1 MNLRLVEVY
10 LPEEKGDKFEKLVA
24 EYSYAGIWQK
34 KLENNQLE
42 FKILLSSGEVEP
54 LVDCLVNEF
63 TKVEDFRLL
72 LLPVEAS
79 LPRLESS
86 DNSVGLPE
94 APSRINREEIYTN
107 VASSV
112 HFSWTQ
118 ISLLLL
124 SSSIAGVGLVR
135 GSEVVI
141 IGAMVIA
148 PLLKPNMALAVA
160 ITLGDSSLALKTIR
174 VGIIGIL
181 VPIAFSILI
190 GLVFPVSPDLP
201 EIAIRTKLTLPDIVV
216 ALASGAA
223 AAISLTAGEISS
235 IVGVMVSVA
244 LLPPLVTW
252 GMLMG
257 SGEWE
262 PALGAM
268 LLLVANIAS
277 LNLAAIATLIL
288 QDVRPTGWLK
298 SIQAKKLTQIASGTW
313 ILLLAGLIGVIFVL
327 KYKGG

>member
-10 LPEEKGDKFEKLVA
+10 LPEENGKRFEELVA
-24 EYSYAGIWQK
+24 ECSSLGVWQK
-34 KLENNQLE
+34 KLEQNQLL

-54 LVDCLVNEF
+54 LVDCLAGNFKDV
-63 TKVEDFRLL
+63 KDFRLL

-79 LPRLESS
+79 LPRPESTE
-86 DNSVGLPE
+86 NSFGLTT
-94 APSRINREEIYTN
+94 APNRINREEIYTN
-107 VASSV
+107 VAGSV

-118 ISLLLL
+118 ISLLFL
-124 SSSIAGVGLVR
+124 SSTIAAVGLIR
-135 GSEVVI
+135 NSEVLI

-160 ITLGDSSLALKTIR
+160 TILGDLTLVVRTIR
-174 VGIIGIL
+174 IGLIGIL
-181 VPIAFSILI
+181 LPIGFSIVI
-190 GLVFPVSPDLP
+190 GLLYPISPDIP
-201 EIAIRTKLTLPDIVV
+201 EIAIRTKLTLADIVV

-223 AAISLTAGEISS
+223 AAISLTAGQISS

-262 PALGAM
+262 PAFGAM
-268 LLLVANIAS
+268 LLVTANIAS
-277 LNLAAIATLIL
+277 LNLAAIATLLL
-288 QDVRPTGWLK
+288 QDVRPTSWWENLK
-298 SIQAKKLTQIASGTW
+298 AKKLTKIATGAW
-313 ILLLAGLIGVIFVL
+313 VLLLAGLISVIFI
-327 KYKGG
+327 KFRGA

>member
-10 LPEEKGDKFEKLVA
+10 LPQEKGELFEEIIA
-24 EYSYAGIWQK
+24 EYSYAGIWSK

-42 FKILLSSGEVEP
+42 FKILLSSGQVEL
-54 LVDCLVNEF
+54 LVDCVVGQFKNI
-63 TKVEDFRLL
+63 EDFRLL

-86 DNSVGLPE
+86 EKNGLPE
-94 APSRINREEIYTN
+94 APTRINREEIYTN
-107 VASSV
+107 VATSV

-124 SSSIAGVGLVR
+124 SSSIAAVGLVR

-160 ITLGDSSLALKTIR
+160 IILGDLSLALKTIR
-174 VGIIGIL
+174 VGIVGIL
-181 VPIAFSILI
+181 VPIVFSILI
-190 GLVFPVSPDLP
+190 GLLIPVSPDLP

-268 LLLVANIAS
+268 LLVTANIAS

-288 QDVRPTGWLK
+288 QDVRPTGWLQ
-298 SIQAKKLTQIASGTW
+298 SIQAKKLTKIATGSW

-327 KYKGG
+327 KYKGA

>member
-10 LPEEKGDKFEKLVA
+10 LPKEQGKKFEEVI
-24 EYSYAGIWQK
+24 EGYSFLEVWQK
-34 KLENNQLE
+34 KLEDNRLL
-42 FKILLSSGEVEP
+42 FKVLLSSGDVEP
-54 LVDCLVNEF
+54 LVDGLVSKF
-63 TKVEDFRLL
+63 TDVNGFRLL

-86 DNSVGLPE
+86 ENSIGLPE

-107 VASSV
+107 VATSV

-124 SSSIAGVGLVR
+124 SSTIAAVGLVR

-160 ITLGDSSLALKTIR
+160 TTLGDLSLAVKTVR
-174 VGIIGIL
+174 VGFIGVS
-181 VPIAFSILI
+181 VPIIFSVLI
-190 GLVFPVSPDLP
+190 GLLYPISPDLP
-201 EIAIRTKLTLPDIVV
+201 EIAIRTTLTLPDIVV

-262 PALGAM
+262 PAFGAM
-268 LLLVANIAS
+268 LLVTANVAS
-277 LNLAAIATLIL
+277 LNLAAIITLLL
-288 QDVRPTGWLK
+288 QDVRPTGWLESVK
-298 SIQAKKLTQIASGTW
+298 AKKLTKIATGAW
-313 ILLLAGLIGVIFVL
+313 ILLLAGLIGVIFL
-327 KYKGG
+327 KFGAA

>member
-24 EYSYAGIWQK
+24 EYSYEEVWQK
-34 KLENNQLE
+34 KLENNQLL

-54 LVDCLVNEF
+54 LVDSLVNSF
-63 TKVEDFRLL
+63 TNVEGFRLL

-86 DNSVGLPE
+86 EENGLPK
-94 APSRINREEIYTN
+94 APTRINREEIYTN
-107 VASSV
+107 VATSV

-124 SSSIAGVGLVR
+124 SSSIAAVGLVR

-160 ITLGDSSLALKTIR
+160 TILGDLSLALKTIR
-174 VGIIGIL
+174 VGIVGIL
-181 VPIAFSILI
+181 VPIVFSILI
-190 GLVFPVSPDLP
+190 GLLIPISPDLP

-268 LLLVANIAS
+268 LLVTANIAS
-277 LNLAAIATLIL
+277 LNLAAIATLVL
-288 QDVRPTGWLK
+288 QDVRPTGWLE
-298 SIQAKKLTQIASGTW
+298 SIQAKKLTKIVTGSW
-313 ILLLAGLIGVIFVL
+313 ILLLAGLIGVIFF
-327 KYKGG
+327 KFRGA

>member
-10 LPEEKGDKFEKLVA
+10 LPQEQCQKFEELING
-24 EYSYAGIWQK
+24 YSFLEVWQK
-34 KLENNQLE
+34 RLEDNRIL
-42 FKILLSSGEVEP
+42 FKVLLSSGDAEP
-54 LVDCLVNEF
+54 LVDGLVNKF
-63 TKVEDFRLL
+63 TDVEGFRLL

-86 DNSVGLPE
+86 ENSIGLPE

-112 HFSWTQ
+112 NFSWTQ

-124 SSSIAGVGLVR
+124 SSSIAAVGLIR
-135 GSEVVI
+135 SSEVVI

-160 ITLGDSSLALKTIR
+160 TTLGDFSLAVKTVR
-174 VGIIGIL
+174 VGFIGVLI
-181 VPIAFSILI
+181 PIVFSVLI
-190 GLVFPVSPDLP
+190 GLLYPVSPDLP
-201 EIAIRTKLTLPDIVV
+201 EIAVRTRLTLSDIVV

-262 PALGAM
+262 PAFGAM
-268 LLLVANIAS
+268 LLVTANVAS
-277 LNLAAIATLIL
+277 LNLAAIITLLL
-288 QDVRPTGWLK
+288 QDVRPTGWLESVK
-298 SIQAKKLTQIASGTW
+298 ANKLTKIATGAW
-313 ILLLAGLIGVIFVL
+313 ILLLAGLIGVIFL
-327 KYKGG
+327 KFRAA

>member
-1 MNLRLVEVY
+1 MNLRIVEVY
-10 LPEEKGDKFEKLVA
+10 LPQEKGERFEELIA
-24 EYSYAGIWQK
+24 EYSYDEVWQK
-34 KLENNQLE
+34 KLENHQLL

-54 LVDCLVNEF
+54 LVDCLVKQF
-63 TKVEDFRLL
+63 THVESFRLL
-72 LLPVEAS
+72 ILPVEAS
-79 LPRLESS
+79 LPRLESPE
-86 DNSVGLPE
+86 NSVGLPE
-94 APSRINREEIYTN
+94 APTRINREEIYTN
-107 VASSV
+107 VAASIY
-112 HFSWTQ
+112 FSWTQ
-118 ISLLLL
+118 ISLLLI
-124 SSSIAGVGLVR
+124 SSSIAAVGLVR

-160 ITLGDSSLALKTIR
+160 TILGDLSLALKTIR
-174 VGIIGIL
+174 VGIVGIL
-181 VPIAFSILI
+181 VPIVFSILI
-190 GLVFPVSPDLP
+190 GLLIPVSPDLP
-201 EIAIRTKLTLPDIVV
+201 EIAIRTKLTLPDIIV

-268 LLLVANIAS
+268 LLVTANIAS
-277 LNLAAIATLIL
+277 LNLAAIATLVL
-288 QDVRPTGWLK
+288 QDVRPTGWLQ
-298 SIQAKKLTQIASGTW
+298 SIQAKKLTQIASSGW
-313 ILLLAGLIGVIFVL
+313 ILLLAGLIGVIFIL
-327 KYKGG
+327 KYKGA

>member
-10 LPEEKGDKFEKLVA
+10 LPQEKSQRLEELIA
-24 EYSYAGIWQK
+24 EYSSLGVWQK

-54 LVDCLVNEF
+54 LIDCLLGQF
-63 TKVEDFRLL
+63 KDIKDFRLL

-79 LPRLESS
+79 LPRIESS
-86 DNSVGLPE
+86 ENSVGLPD
-94 APSRINREEIYTN
+94 APTRINREEIYTN
-107 VASSV
+107 VASSI

-124 SSSIAGVGLVR
+124 SSSIAAVGLVR
-135 GSEVVI
+135 GSEAVI
-141 IGAMVIA
+141 IGAMVLA

-160 ITLGDSSLALKTIR
+160 TILGDFTLALRTIR
-174 VGIIGIL
+174 VGVIGI
-181 VPIAFSILI
+181 VIPIVFSILI
-190 GLVFPVSPDLP
+190 GLLSPISPDLP
-201 EIAIRTKLTLPDIVV
+201 EIAIRTKLTLADIVV

-257 SGEWE
+257 SGEWQ
-262 PALGAM
+262 PAIGAM
-268 LLLVANIAS
+268 LLLIANIAS
-277 LNLAAIATLIL
+277 LNLAAIATLLL
-288 QDVRPTGWLK
+288 QDLRPTGWWQNIK
-298 SIQAKKLTQIASGTW
+298 AKKLTKIATGAW
-313 ILLLAGLIGVIFVL
+313 IVLLAGLIGVIFVL
-327 KYKGG
+327 KYKGA

>member
-10 LPEEKGDKFEKLVA
+10 LPQENRERFEELIT
-24 EYSYAGIWQK
+24 EYSYQEVWQK
-34 KLENNQLE
+34 KLENNRLL
-42 FKILLSSGEVEP
+42 FKILVSSGEVEP
-54 LVDCLVNEF
+54 LVDCLVSQF
-63 TKVEDFRLL
+63 RDVEGFRLL

-79 LPRLESS
+79 LPRLESPQDS
-86 DNSVGLPE
+86 IDLLTSPN
-94 APSRINREEIYTN
+94 RINREEIYTN
-107 VASSV
+107 VATSV
-112 HFSWTQ
+112 NFSWTQ
-118 ISLLLL
+118 VFLLLL
-124 SSSIAGVGLVR
+124 SSSIAAVGLIR
-135 GSEVVI
+135 NSEVVI

-160 ITLGDSSLALKTIR
+160 TTLGDLSLGIKTIR
-174 VGIIGIL
+174 VGFTGIFIPII
-181 VPIAFSILI
+181 FSVLI
-190 GLVFPVSPDLP
+190 GLLFPISPDLP

-262 PALGAM
+262 PAIGAM
-268 LLLVANIAS
+268 LLFTANIAS
-277 LNLAAIATLIL
+277 LNLAAIATLLL
-288 QDVRPTGWLK
+288 QDLRPTGWWEN
-298 SIQAKKLTQIASGTW
+298 IQAKKFTKIASGTW
-313 ILLLAGLIGVIFVL
+313 IILLAGLIGVIFI
-327 KYKGG
+327 KFRGA

>member
-10 LPEEKGDKFEKLVA
+10 LPEEQGKKFEELI
-24 EYSYAGIWQK
+24 EGYSSLEVWQK
-34 KLENNQLE
+34 KLEDNRLL
-42 FKILLSSGEVEP
+42 FKVLLSSGEVEP
-54 LVDCLVNEF
+54 LVDGLVDKF
-63 TKVEDFRLL
+63 TDVSGFRLL

-86 DNSVGLPE
+86 ENSIGLPE

-107 VASSV
+107 VATSV
-112 HFSWTQ
+112 NFSWTQ

-124 SSSIAGVGLVR
+124 SSSIAAVGLVR
-135 GSEVVI
+135 DSEVVI

-160 ITLGDSSLALKTIR
+160 TTLGDLSLALKTVR
-174 VGIIGIL
+174 VGFIGVL
-181 VPIAFSILI
+181 VPIVFSVLI
-190 GLVFPVSPDLP
+190 GLLYPVSPDLP
-201 EIAIRTKLTLPDIVV
+201 EIAIRTTLTLPDIVV

-262 PALGAM
+262 PAFGAM
-268 LLLVANIAS
+268 LLVTANVAS
-277 LNLAAIATLIL
+277 LNLAAIITLLL
-288 QDVRPTGWLK
+288 QDVRPTGWLE
-298 SIQAKKLTQIASGTW
+298 SIKAKKLTQIASGGW
-313 ILLLAGLIGVIFVL
+313 ILLLAGLIAVIFI
-327 KYKGG
+327 KFRGA

>member
-10 LPEEKGDKFEKLVA
+10 LPQEKGKLFEELMA
-24 EYSYAGIWQK
+24 EYSHKGIWQK

-42 FKILLSSGEVEP
+42 FKIVLSSGEVEP
-54 LVDCLVNEF
+54 LIDCLVDQF
-63 TKVEDFRLL
+63 KDVEDFRLL

-86 DNSVGLPE
+86 ENSVGLPDS
-94 APSRINREEIYTN
+94 PNRINREEIYTN
-107 VASSV
+107 VASSI

-124 SSSIAGVGLVR
+124 SSSIAAIGLVR
-135 GSEVVI
+135 GSEAVI

-160 ITLGDSSLALKTIR
+160 TILGDFTLAVRTMR
-174 VGIIGIL
+174 VGAIGVLI
-181 VPIAFSILI
+181 PITFSILI
-190 GLVFPVSPDLP
+190 GLLYPISPELP
-201 EIAIRTKLTLPDIVV
+201 EIAVRTKLTLADIVV

-235 IVGVMVSVA
+235 VVGVMVSVA

-257 SGEWE
+257 SGEWQ

-268 LLLVANIAS
+268 LLLIANIAS
-277 LNLAAIATLIL
+277 LNLAAIATLLL
-288 QDVRPTGWLK
+288 QDLRPAGWWQNIK
-298 SIQAKKLTQIASGTW
+298 ARKLTKIASGAW
-313 ILLLAGLIGVIFVL
+313 IVLLVGLIGVIFVL
-327 KYKGG
+327 KYKGV

>member
-10 LPEEKGDKFEKLVA
+10 LPQEKGERFEELIV
-24 EYSYAGIWQK
+24 EYSSLEVWQK
-34 KLENNQLE
+34 RLENNQLL

-54 LVDCLVNEF
+54 LVDCLVSQF
-63 TKVEDFRLL
+63 TEVEGFRLL

-79 LPRLESS
+79 LPRVESS
-86 DNSVGLPE
+86 DNSINLRD
-94 APSRINREEIYTN
+94 APNRINREEIYNN
-107 VASSV
+107 VAASV

-118 ISLLLL
+118 IALLLL
-124 SSSIAGVGLVR
+124 SSSIAAIGLVR

-160 ITLGDSSLALKTIR
+160 TTLGDLSLAIKTIKVGF
-174 VGIIGIL
+174 VGITI
-181 VPIAFSILI
+181 PIIFSFLI
-190 GLVFPVSPDLP
+190 GLLIHIRPDLP

-257 SGEWE
+257 SGEWQ
-262 PALGAM
+262 PAFGAM
-268 LLLVANIAS
+268 VLVIANIAS
-277 LNLAAIATLIL
+277 LNLAAIATLLL
-288 QDVRPTGWLK
+288 QDVRPSGWLENV
-298 SIQAKKLTQIASGTW
+298 QAKKLTQIATGAW
-313 ILLLAGLIGVIFVL
+313 VLLLTGLIGVIFL
-327 KYKGG
+327 KFRGA

>member
-10 LPEEKGDKFEKLVA
+10 LPRHESNGFEELIA
-24 EYSYAGIWQK
+24 EYSSLGVWQK
-34 KLENNQLE
+34 KLENNQLL

-54 LVDCLVNEF
+54 LVDCLVE
-63 TKVEDFRLL
+63 KYKDVKEFRLL

-79 LPRLESS
+79 LPRLESPQKLL
-86 DNSVGLPE
+86 GLPA
-94 APSRINREEIYTN
+94 APNRINREEIYTN
-107 VASSV
+107 VATSV

-124 SSSIAGVGLVR
+124 SSCIAAIGLVR
-135 GSEVVI
+135 NSEVVI

-148 PLLKPNMALAVA
+148 PLLQPNMALAVA
-160 ITLGDSSLALKTIR
+160 TILGDLTLAIRTIR
-174 VGIIGIL
+174 IGFIGIFL
-181 VPIAFSILI
+181 PIAFSILV
-190 GLVFPVSPDLP
+190 GLLYHINPEVP
-201 EIAIRTKLTLPDIVV
+201 EIALRTKLTLADIVV

-262 PALGAM
+262 PAIGAM
-268 LLLVANIAS
+268 LLVIANIAS

-288 QDVRPTGWLK
+288 QDVRPTSWWENIK
-298 SIQAKKLTQIASGTW
+298 AKQLTKIATGAW
-313 ILLLAGLIGVIFVL
+313 ILLLAVLIGVILIKFRSV
-327 KYKGG
+327 

>member
-54 LVDCLVNEF
+54 LVDCLVNQF
-63 TKVEDFRLL
+63 TEVEDFRLL

-86 DNSVGLPE
+86 ENSTGLPE

-160 ITLGDSSLALKTIR
+160 ITLGDSSLALKTVK

-190 GLVFPVSPDLP
+190 GLLIPISPDLP

-268 LLLVANIAS
+268 LLVTANIAS
-277 LNLAAIATLIL
+277 LNLAAIATLLL
-288 QDVRPTGWLK
+288 QDVRPTGWWDNIK
-298 SIQAKKLTQIASGTW
+298 AKKLTRIASGTW
-313 ILLLAGLIGVIFVL
+313 IVLLAGLIGAIFVI
-327 KYKGG
+327 KYRGA

>member
-10 LPEEKGDKFEKLVA
+10 LPQEQAQKFEELID
-24 EYSYAGIWQK
+24 EYSSLEVWQK
-34 KLENNQLE
+34 RLEDNLIL
-42 FKILLSSGEVEP
+42 FKVLLSSGDVEP
-54 LVDCLVNEF
+54 LVDCLVGKF
-63 TKVEDFRLL
+63 TDVENFRLL

-86 DNSVGLPE
+86 ENSIGLPE

-124 SSSIAGVGLVR
+124 SSSIAAVGLVR

-160 ITLGDSSLALKTIR
+160 TTLGDLSLALRTVR
-174 VGIIGIL
+174 VGFIGVL
-181 VPIAFSILI
+181 VPIVFSVLI
-190 GLVFPVSPDLP
+190 GLLYPVSPDLP
-201 EIAIRTKLTLPDIVV
+201 EIAIRTTLTLPDIVV

-262 PALGAM
+262 PAFGAM
-268 LLLVANIAS
+268 LLVTANIAS
-277 LNLAAIATLIL
+277 LNLAAIVTLLL
-288 QDVRPTGWLK
+288 QDVRPTGWLE
-298 SIQAKKLTQIASGTW
+298 SIQAKKLTQIASGAW
-313 ILLLAGLIGVIFVL
+313 ILLLAGLIAVVFL
-327 KYKGG
+327 KFRGA

>member
-10 LPEEKGDKFEKLVA
+10 LPQEKSQLFEELIA
-24 EYSYAGIWQK
+24 EYSSLGVWQK

-54 LVDCLVNEF
+54 LIDCLVGKF
-63 TKVEDFRLL
+63 KDIKDFRLL

-86 DNSVGLPE
+86 ENSVGLPD
-94 APSRINREEIYTN
+94 APTRINREEIYTN

-124 SSSIAGVGLVR
+124 SSSIAAVGLVR
-135 GSEVVI
+135 GSEAVI
-141 IGAMVIA
+141 IGAMVLA

-160 ITLGDSSLALKTIR
+160 TILGDFTLALRTIR
-174 VGIIGIL
+174 VGVIGIII
-181 VPIAFSILI
+181 PIVFSILI
-190 GLVFPVSPDLP
+190 GLLSPISPDLP
-201 EIAIRTKLTLPDIVV
+201 EIAIRTKLTLADIVV

-257 SGEWE
+257 SGEWQ
-262 PALGAM
+262 PAIGAM
-268 LLLVANIAS
+268 LLLIANIAS
-277 LNLAAIATLIL
+277 LNLAAIATLLL
-288 QDVRPTGWLK
+288 QDLRPTGWWQNIK
-298 SIQAKKLTQIASGTW
+298 AKKLIKIATGAW
-313 ILLLAGLIGVIFVL
+313 IMLLAVLIGVIFVL

>member
-10 LPEEKGDKFEKLVA
+10 LPQEKGELFEEIIA
-24 EYSYAGIWQK
+24 EYTYAGIWSK

-42 FKILLSSGEVEP
+42 FKILLSSGQVEL
-54 LVDCLVNEF
+54 LVDCVVGQFKN
-63 TKVEDFRLL
+63 VEDFRLL

-86 DNSVGLPE
+86 EKNGLPE
-94 APSRINREEIYTN
+94 APTRINREEIYTN
-107 VASSV
+107 VATSV

-124 SSSIAGVGLVR
+124 SSSIAAVGLVR

-160 ITLGDSSLALKTIR
+160 TILGDLSLALKTIR

-190 GLVFPVSPDLP
+190 GLLIPVSPDLP

-268 LLLVANIAS
+268 LLVTANIAS

-288 QDVRPTGWLK
+288 QDVRPTGWLQ
-298 SIQAKKLTQIASGTW
+298 SIQAKKLTKIATGSW

-327 KYKGG
+327 KYKGA

>member
-10 LPEEKGDKFEKLVA
+10 LPQEHGKQFEELIVG
-24 EYSYAGIWQK
+24 YSSIEVWQK
-34 KLENNQLE
+34 KLEDNRLL
-42 FKILLSSGEVEP
+42 FKVLLSSGEAEP
-54 LVDCLVNEF
+54 LVDCLVEKF
-63 TKVEDFRLL
+63 TDVEDFRLL

-86 DNSVGLPE
+86 ENSIGLPE

-124 SSSIAGVGLVR
+124 SSSIAAVGLVR

-160 ITLGDSSLALKTIR
+160 TTLGDLSLALRTVR
-174 VGIIGIL
+174 VGFIGVL
-181 VPIAFSILI
+181 VPIVFSVLI
-190 GLVFPVSPDLP
+190 GLLYPVSPYLP
-201 EIAIRTKLTLPDIVV
+201 EIAIRTKLTLPDIIV

-262 PALGAM
+262 PAFGAM
-268 LLLVANIAS
+268 LLVTANVAS
-277 LNLAAIATLIL
+277 LNLAAIATLLL
-288 QDVRPTGWLK
+288 QDVRPTGWLEN
-298 SIQAKKLTQIASGTW
+298 IQAKKLTQIASGAW
-313 ILLLAGLIGVIFVL
+313 ILLLAGLIGVIFL
-327 KYKGG
+327 KFRGA

>member
-10 LPEEKGDKFEKLVA
+10 LPKEQGKKFEEVI
-24 EYSYAGIWQK
+24 EGYSFLEVWQK
-34 KLENNQLE
+34 KLEDNRLL
-42 FKILLSSGEVEP
+42 FKVLLSSGDVEP
-54 LVDCLVNEF
+54 LVDGLVSKF
-63 TKVEDFRLL
+63 TDVNGFRLL

-86 DNSVGLPE
+86 ENSIGLPE

-107 VASSV
+107 VATSV

-124 SSSIAGVGLVR
+124 SSTIAAVGLVR

-160 ITLGDSSLALKTIR
+160 TTLGDLSLAVKTVR
-174 VGIIGIL
+174 VGFIGVS
-181 VPIAFSILI
+181 VPIIFSVLI
-190 GLVFPVSPDLP
+190 GLLYPVSPDLP
-201 EIAIRTKLTLPDIVV
+201 EIAIRTTLTLPDIVV

-262 PALGAM
+262 PAFGAM
-268 LLLVANIAS
+268 LLVTANVAS
-277 LNLAAIATLIL
+277 LNLAAIITLLL
-288 QDVRPTGWLK
+288 QDVRPTGWLESVK
-298 SIQAKKLTQIASGTW
+298 AKKLTKIASGAW
-313 ILLLAGLIGVIFVL
+313 ILLLAGLIAVIFL
-327 KYKGG
+327 KFRAA

>member
-10 LPEEKGDKFEKLVA
+10 LPKEQGKKFEEVI
-24 EYSYAGIWQK
+24 EGYSFLEVWQK
-34 KLENNQLE
+34 KLEDNRLL
-42 FKILLSSGEVEP
+42 FKVLLSSGDVEP
-54 LVDCLVNEF
+54 LVDGLVSKF
-63 TKVEDFRLL
+63 TDVNGFRLL

-86 DNSVGLPE
+86 ENSIGLPE

-107 VASSV
+107 VATSV

-124 SSSIAGVGLVR
+124 SSTIAAVGLVR

-160 ITLGDSSLALKTIR
+160 TTLGDLSLAVKTVR
-174 VGIIGIL
+174 VGFIGVS
-181 VPIAFSILI
+181 VPIIFSVLI
-190 GLVFPVSPDLP
+190 GLLYPVSPDLP
-201 EIAIRTKLTLPDIVV
+201 EIAIRTTLTLPDIVV

-262 PALGAM
+262 PAFGAM
-268 LLLVANIAS
+268 LLVTANVAS
-277 LNLAAIATLIL
+277 LNLAAIITLLL
-288 QDVRPTGWLK
+288 QDVRPTGWLESVK
-298 SIQAKKLTQIASGTW
+298 AKKLTKIATGAW
-313 ILLLAGLIGVIFVL
+313 ILLLAGLIGVIFL
-327 KYKGG
+327 KFGAA

>member
-10 LPEEKGDKFEKLVA
+10 LPQEKGERFEELIA
-24 EYSYAGIWQK
+24 EYSSLEVWQK
-34 KLENNQLE
+34 KLENNQLL
-42 FKILLSSGEVEP
+42 FKILLSSGQVEP
-54 LVDCLVNEF
+54 LVDCLVSQF
-63 TKVEDFRLL
+63 TEVEGFRLL

-86 DNSVGLPE
+86 ENSFNLQD
-94 APSRINREEIYTN
+94 APNRINREEIYTN
-107 VASSV
+107 VATSV

-124 SSSIAGVGLVR
+124 SSSIAAVGLVR

-160 ITLGDSSLALKTIR
+160 TILGDLSLALKTIKVGF
-174 VGIIGIL
+174 VGITIPIL
-181 VPIAFSILI
+181 FSILI
-190 GLVFPVSPDLP
+190 GLLIPISPDLP
-201 EIAIRTKLTLPDIVV
+201 EIALRTKLTLPDIVV

-262 PALGAM
+262 PAFGAM
-268 LLLVANIAS
+268 VLVFANIAS
-277 LNLAAIATLIL
+277 LNLAAIATLLL
-288 QDVRPTGWLK
+288 QDVRPSGWLEN
-298 SIQAKKLTQIASGTW
+298 IQAKKLTKFASGAW
-313 ILLLAGLIGVIFVL
+313 IILLLGLIGVIFI
-327 KYKGG
+327 KFRGA

>member
-10 LPEEKGDKFEKLVA
+10 LPQEQGKKFEELIDG
-24 EYSYAGIWQK
+24 YSSIEVWQK
-34 KLENNQLE
+34 KLEDNRFL

-54 LVDCLVNEF
+54 LVDCLVNKF
-63 TKVEDFRLL
+63 TDVEGFRLL

-86 DNSVGLPE
+86 ENSIGLPE

-124 SSSIAGVGLVR
+124 SSSIAAVGLIR

-160 ITLGDSSLALKTIR
+160 TTLGDLSLAVKTVR
-174 VGIIGIL
+174 VGFIGIL
-181 VPIAFSILI
+181 VPIVFSVLI
-190 GLVFPVSPDLP
+190 GLLYPISPDLP

-262 PALGAM
+262 PAFDAM
-268 LLLVANIAS
+268 LLVTANIAS
-277 LNLAAIATLIL
+277 LNLAAIATLLI
-288 QDVRPTGWLK
+288 QDVRPSGWLE
-298 SIQAKKLTQIASGTW
+298 SIQAKKLTQIASGAW
-313 ILLLAGLIGVIFVL
+313 ILLLAGLIGVIFL
-327 KYKGG
+327 KFRGA

>member
-24 EYSYAGIWQK
+24 QYSYAGIWQK
-34 KLENNQLE
+34 KLESDQLE

-54 LVDCLVNEF
+54 LVDCLVKQF
-63 TKVEDFRLL
+63 TEVEDFRLL

-86 DNSVGLPE
+86 ENSTGLSE

-160 ITLGDSSLALKTIR
+160 ITLGDSSLALKTVK

-181 VPIAFSILI
+181 VPIAFSVLI
-190 GLVFPVSPDLP
+190 GLLIPISPDLP
-201 EIAIRTKLTLPDIVV
+201 EIAIRTKLTLPDIIV

-268 LLLVANIAS
+268 LLVTANIAS
-277 LNLAAIATLIL
+277 LNLAAIATLVL
-288 QDVRPTGWLK
+288 QDVRPNGWLK
-298 SIQAKKLTQIASGTW
+298 NIQAKKLTQIASGAW
-313 ILLLAGLIGVIFVL
+313 IVLLAGLIGVIFF
-327 KYKGG
+327 KFRGA

>member
-1 MNLRLVEVY
+1 MKELCYSRVTIANNLTSFIFAKLGCSPKFTHVE
-10 LPEEKGDKFEKLVA
+10 G
-24 EYSYAGIWQK
+24 
-34 KLENNQLE
+34 
-42 FKILLSSGEVEP
+42 
-54 LVDCLVNEF
+54 
-63 TKVEDFRLL
+63 FRLL

-79 LPRLESS
+79 LPRLESPQ
-86 DNSVGLPE
+86 DTIDLLT
-94 APSRINREEIYTN
+94 APNRINREEIYTN
-107 VASSV
+107 VAASI

-118 ISLLLL
+118 IALLLL
-124 SSSIAGVGLVR
+124 SSSIAAVGLVR

-160 ITLGDSSLALKTIR
+160 TTLGDLSLALKTLR
-174 VGIIGIL
+174 VGFVGVFTPII
-181 VPIAFSILI
+181 FSVLI
-190 GLVFPVSPDLP
+190 GLLYPISPDLP

-262 PALGAM
+262 PAFGAM
-268 LLLVANIAS
+268 LLVTANVAS
-277 LNLAAIATLIL
+277 LNLAAIATLLL
-288 QDVRPTGWLK
+288 QDVRPTGWLE
-298 SIQAKKLTQIASGTW
+298 SIQAKKLTKFATICW
-313 ILLLAGLIGVIFVL
+313 ILLLTGLIGVILIKFR
-327 KYKGG
+327 GA

>member
-10 LPEEKGDKFEKLVA
+10 LPQEKGKRFEETIA
-24 EYSYAGIWQK
+24 EYSYEEVWQK
-34 KLENNQLE
+34 KLENNQLL

-54 LVDCLVNEF
+54 LVDSLVNNF
-63 TKVEDFRLL
+63 TNVEGFRLL

-86 DNSVGLPE
+86 QENGLPK
-94 APSRINREEIYTN
+94 APTRINREEIYTN
-107 VASSV
+107 VATSV

-124 SSSIAGVGLVR
+124 SSSIAAVGLVR

-160 ITLGDSSLALKTIR
+160 TILGDLSLALKTIR
-174 VGIIGIL
+174 VGIVGIL
-181 VPIAFSILI
+181 VPIVFSILI
-190 GLVFPVSPDLP
+190 GLLIPVSPDLP

-257 SGEWE
+257 FG
-262 PALGAM
+262 
-268 LLLVANIAS
+268 
-277 LNLAAIATLIL
+277 
-288 QDVRPTGWLK
+288 
-298 SIQAKKLTQIASGTW
+298 
-313 ILLLAGLIGVIFVL
+313 
-327 KYKGG
+327 

>member
-10 LPEEKGDKFEKLVA
+10 LPQEKGKRFEELIA
-24 EYSYAGIWQK
+24 QYSYAGIWQK

-42 FKILLSSGEVEP
+42 FKILLSSGEVE
-54 LVDCLVNEF
+54 LVVDCVVEQFKDL
-63 TKVEDFRLL
+63 EDFRLL

-86 DNSVGLPE
+86 ENSVGLPD
-94 APSRINREEIYTN
+94 APTRINREEIYTN
-107 VASSV
+107 VATSV
-112 HFSWTQ
+112 HFSWRQ

-160 ITLGDSSLALKTIR
+160 TTLGDFTLALKTVK

-190 GLVFPVSPDLP
+190 GLLFPISPELP

-268 LLLVANIAS
+268 LLVTANIAS
-277 LNLAAIATLIL
+277 LNLAAIATLLL
-288 QDVRPTGWLK
+288 QDLRPTSWWDNIK
-298 SIQAKKLTQIASGTW
+298 AKKLTRIASGTW
-313 ILLLAGLIGVIFVL
+313 IVLLAGLIGVIFVL
-327 KYKGG
+327 KYKGA

>member
-10 LPEEKGDKFEKLVA
+10 LPEEKGELFEEIIA
-24 EYSYAGIWQK
+24 EYSYAGIWSK

-42 FKILLSSGEVEP
+42 FKILLSSGQVEL
-54 LVDCLVNEF
+54 LVDCVVGQFNNI
-63 TKVEDFRLL
+63 EDFRLL

-86 DNSVGLPE
+86 EKNGLPE
-94 APSRINREEIYTN
+94 APTRINREEIYTN
-107 VASSV
+107 VATSV

-124 SSSIAGVGLVR
+124 SSSIAAVGLVR

-160 ITLGDSSLALKTIR
+160 IILGDLSLALKTIR
-174 VGIIGIL
+174 VGIVGIL
-181 VPIAFSILI
+181 VPIVFSILI
-190 GLVFPVSPDLP
+190 GLLIPVSPDLP

-268 LLLVANIAS
+268 LLVTANIAS

-288 QDVRPTGWLK
+288 QDVRPTGWLQ
-298 SIQAKKLTQIASGTW
+298 SIQAKKLTKIATGSW

-327 KYKGG
+327 KYKGA

>member
-10 LPEEKGDKFEKLVA
+10 LPQEQAQKFEELID
-24 EYSYAGIWQK
+24 EYSSLEVWQK
-34 KLENNQLE
+34 RLEDNLIL
-42 FKILLSSGEVEP
+42 FKVLLSSGDVEP
-54 LVDCLVNEF
+54 LVDCLVGKF
-63 TKVEDFRLL
+63 TDVENFRLL

-86 DNSVGLPE
+86 ENSIGLPE

-124 SSSIAGVGLVR
+124 SSSIAAVGLVR

-160 ITLGDSSLALKTIR
+160 TTLGDLSLALRTVR
-174 VGIIGIL
+174 VGFIGVL
-181 VPIAFSILI
+181 VPIVFSVLI
-190 GLVFPVSPDLP
+190 GLLYPVSPDLP
-201 EIAIRTKLTLPDIVV
+201 EIAIRTTLTLPDIVV

-262 PALGAM
+262 PAFGAM
-268 LLLVANIAS
+268 LLVTANIAS
-277 LNLAAIATLIL
+277 LNLAAIVTLLL
-288 QDVRPTGWLK
+288 QDVRPTGWLE
-298 SIQAKKLTQIASGTW
+298 SIQAKKLTQIASGAW
-313 ILLLAGLIGVIFVL
+313 ILLLAGLIGVIFL
-327 KYKGG
+327 KFRGA

>member
-24 EYSYAGIWQK
+24 QYSYAGIWQK

-54 LVDCLVNEF
+54 LVDCLVKQF
-63 TKVEDFRLL
+63 TEVEDFRLL

-86 DNSVGLPE
+86 ENSTGLSE

-160 ITLGDSSLALKTIR
+160 ITLGDSSLALKTVK

-181 VPIAFSILI
+181 VPIAFSVLI
-190 GLVFPVSPDLP
+190 GLLIPISPDLP
-201 EIAIRTKLTLPDIVV
+201 EIAIRTKLTLPDIIV

-268 LLLVANIAS
+268 LLVTANIAS
-277 LNLAAIATLIL
+277 LNLAAIATLVL
-288 QDVRPTGWLK
+288 QDVRPNGWLK
-298 SIQAKKLTQIASGTW
+298 NIQAKKLTQIASGAW
-313 ILLLAGLIGVIFVL
+313 IVLLAGLIGVIFF
-327 KYKGG
+327 KFRGA

>member
-10 LPEEKGDKFEKLVA
+10 LPQEKSQRLEELIA
-24 EYSYAGIWQK
+24 EYSSLGVWQK

-54 LVDCLVNEF
+54 LIDCLLGQF
-63 TKVEDFRLL
+63 KDIKDFRLL

-79 LPRLESS
+79 LPRIESS
-86 DNSVGLPE
+86 ENSVGLPD
-94 APSRINREEIYTN
+94 APTRINREEIYTN
-107 VASSV
+107 VASSI

-124 SSSIAGVGLVR
+124 SSSIAAVGLVR
-135 GSEVVI
+135 GSEAVI
-141 IGAMVIA
+141 IGAMVLA

-160 ITLGDSSLALKTIR
+160 TILGDFTLALRTIR
-174 VGIIGIL
+174 VGVIGI
-181 VPIAFSILI
+181 VIPIVFSILI
-190 GLVFPVSPDLP
+190 GLLSPISPDLP
-201 EIAIRTKLTLPDIVV
+201 EIAIRTKLTLADIVV

-257 SGEWE
+257 SGEWL
-262 PALGAM
+262 PAFGAM
-268 LLLVANIAS
+268 LLLIANIAS
-277 LNLAAIATLIL
+277 LNLAAIATLLL
-288 QDVRPTGWLK
+288 QDLRPTGWWQNIK
-298 SIQAKKLTQIASGTW
+298 AKKLTKIATGAW
-313 ILLLAGLIGVIFVL
+313 IVLLAGLIGVIFVL
-327 KYKGG
+327 KYKGA

>member
-10 LPEEKGDKFEKLVA
+10 LPQEKGERFEKLIA
-24 EYSYAGIWQK
+24 EYSYQEVWQK
-34 KLENNQLE
+34 KLENNQLL

-54 LVDCLVNEF
+54 LVDSLANNF
-63 TKVEDFRLL
+63 TKVEGFRLL

-86 DNSVGLPE
+86 EENGLPK
-94 APSRINREEIYTN
+94 APTRINREEIYTN
-107 VASSV
+107 VATSV

-124 SSSIAGVGLVR
+124 SSSIAAVGLVR

-160 ITLGDSSLALKTIR
+160 TILGDLSLAIKTIR
-174 VGIIGIL
+174 VGIVGIII
-181 VPIAFSILI
+181 PIIFSIFI
-190 GLVFPVSPDLP
+190 GLLFPVSPDLP
-201 EIAIRTKLTLPDIVV
+201 EIAIRTKLTLPDIIV

-262 PALGAM
+262 PAIGAM
-268 LLLVANIAS
+268 LLVTANIAS
-277 LNLAAIATLIL
+277 LNLAAIATLVL
-288 QDVRPTGWLK
+288 QDVRPTGWLQ
-298 SIQAKKLTQIASGTW
+298 SIQAKKLTKIVTGAW
-313 ILLLAGLIGVIFVL
+313 VLLLTGLIGVIFL
-327 KYKGG
+327 KFRGA

>member
-1 MNLRLVEVY
+1 MNLRLIEVY
-10 LPEEKGDKFEKLVA
+10 LPQEKSQRLEELIT
-24 EYSYAGIWQK
+24 EYASLGVWQK

-54 LVDCLVNEF
+54 LVDCLVSQF
-63 TKVEDFRLL
+63 TDVKDFRLL

-86 DNSVGLPE
+86 ENSVGLPS
-94 APSRINREEIYTN
+94 APTRINREEIYTN
-107 VASSV
+107 VASSI

-124 SSSIAGVGLVR
+124 SSSIAAVGLVR
-135 GSEVVI
+135 GSEAVI
-141 IGAMVIA
+141 IGAMVLA

-160 ITLGDSSLALKTIR
+160 TILGDFTLAVQTIR
-174 VGIIGIL
+174 VGVIGI
-181 VPIAFSILI
+181 VIPIIFSILI
-190 GLVFPVSPDLP
+190 GLLSPVNPDLP
-201 EIAIRTKLTLPDIVV
+201 EIAIRTKLTLADIVV

-257 SGEWE
+257 SGEWL
-262 PALGAM
+262 PAFGAM
-268 LLLVANIAS
+268 LLLIANIAS
-277 LNLAAIATLIL
+277 LNLAAIATLLL
-288 QDVRPTGWLK
+288 QDLRPTGWWENIK
-298 SIQAKKLTQIASGTW
+298 AKKLTKIVTGVW
-313 ILLLAGLIGVIFVL
+313 VLLLTGLISVIFVL

>member
-10 LPEEKGDKFEKLVA
+10 LPQEKSQLFEELIA
-24 EYSYAGIWQK
+24 EYSSLGVWQK

-54 LVDCLVNEF
+54 LIDCLVGKF
-63 TKVEDFRLL
+63 KDIKDFRLL

-86 DNSVGLPE
+86 ENSVGLPD
-94 APSRINREEIYTN
+94 APTRINREEIYTN

-124 SSSIAGVGLVR
+124 SSSIAAVGLVR
-135 GSEVVI
+135 GSEAVI
-141 IGAMVIA
+141 IGAMVLA

-160 ITLGDSSLALKTIR
+160 TILGDFTLALRTIR
-174 VGIIGIL
+174 VGVIGIII
-181 VPIAFSILI
+181 PIVFSILI
-190 GLVFPVSPDLP
+190 GLLSPISPDLP
-201 EIAIRTKLTLPDIVV
+201 EIAIRTKLTLADIVV

-257 SGEWE
+257 SGEWQ
-262 PALGAM
+262 PAIGAM
-268 LLLVANIAS
+268 LLLIANIAS
-277 LNLAAIATLIL
+277 LNLAAIATLLL
-288 QDVRPTGWLK
+288 QDLRPTGWWQNIK
-298 SIQAKKLTQIASGTW
+298 AKKLIKIATGTW
-313 ILLLAGLIGVIFVL
+313 IMLLAVLIGVIFVL

>member
-10 LPEEKGDKFEKLVA
+10 LPQEKGKLFEELIA
-24 EYSYAGIWQK
+24 EYSSLGVWQK

-54 LVDCLVNEF
+54 LIDCLVGQF
-63 TKVEDFRLL
+63 KDIKDFRLL

-86 DNSVGLPE
+86 ENSVGLPD
-94 APSRINREEIYTN
+94 APTRINREEIYTN
-107 VASSV
+107 VASSI

-124 SSSIAGVGLVR
+124 SSSIAAVGLVR
-135 GSEVVI
+135 GSEAVI
-141 IGAMVIA
+141 IGAMVLA

-160 ITLGDSSLALKTIR
+160 TILGDFTLAVRTIR
-174 VGIIGIL
+174 VGVIGI
-181 VPIAFSILI
+181 VIPIVFSILI
-190 GLVFPVSPDLP
+190 GLLSPISPDLP
-201 EIAIRTKLTLPDIVV
+201 EIAIRTKLTLADIVV

-257 SGEWE
+257 SGEWQ
-262 PALGAM
+262 PAIGAM
-268 LLLVANIAS
+268 LLLIANIAS
-277 LNLAAIATLIL
+277 LNLAAIATLLL
-288 QDVRPTGWLK
+288 QDLRPTGWWQNIK
-298 SIQAKKLTQIASGTW
+298 AKKFIKIATGAW
-313 ILLLAGLIGVIFVL
+313 IMLLAGLIAVIFVL
-327 KYKGG
+327 KYKGS

>member
-10 LPEEKGDKFEKLVA
+10 LPKEQGKKFEEVI
-24 EYSYAGIWQK
+24 EGYSFLEVWQK
-34 KLENNQLE
+34 KLEDNRLL
-42 FKILLSSGEVEP
+42 FKVLLSSGDVEP
-54 LVDCLVNEF
+54 LVDGLVSKFND
-63 TKVEDFRLL
+63 VNGFRLL

-86 DNSVGLPE
+86 ENSIGLPE

-107 VASSV
+107 VATSV

-124 SSSIAGVGLVR
+124 SSTIAAVGLVR

-160 ITLGDSSLALKTIR
+160 TTLGDLSLAVKTVR
-174 VGIIGIL
+174 VGFIGVS
-181 VPIAFSILI
+181 VPIIFSVLI
-190 GLVFPVSPDLP
+190 GLLYPISPDLP
-201 EIAIRTKLTLPDIVV
+201 EIAIRTTLTLPDIVV

-262 PALGAM
+262 PAFGAM
-268 LLLVANIAS
+268 LLVTANVAS
-277 LNLAAIATLIL
+277 LNLAAIITLLL
-288 QDVRPTGWLK
+288 QDVRPTGWLESVK
-298 SIQAKKLTQIASGTW
+298 AKKLTKIATGAW
-313 ILLLAGLIGVIFVL
+313 ILLLAGLIGVIFL
-327 KYKGG
+327 KFGAA

>member
-10 LPEEKGDKFEKLVA
+10 LPQEHGKQFEELIVG
-24 EYSYAGIWQK
+24 YSSIEVWQK
-34 KLENNQLE
+34 KLEDNRLL
-42 FKILLSSGEVEP
+42 FKVLLSSGEAEP
-54 LVDCLVNEF
+54 LVDCLVEKF
-63 TKVEDFRLL
+63 TDVEDFRLL

-86 DNSVGLPE
+86 ENSIGLPE

-107 VASSV
+107 VATSV

-124 SSSIAGVGLVR
+124 SSTIAAVGLVR

-160 ITLGDSSLALKTIR
+160 TTLGVLSLALRTVR
-174 VGIIGIL
+174 VGFIGVL
-181 VPIAFSILI
+181 VPIVFSVLI
-190 GLVFPVSPDLP
+190 GLLYPVSPYLP
-201 EIAIRTKLTLPDIVV
+201 EIAIRTKLTLPDIIV

-262 PALGAM
+262 PAFGAM
-268 LLLVANIAS
+268 LLVTANVAS
-277 LNLAAIATLIL
+277 LNLAAIATLLL
-288 QDVRPTGWLK
+288 QDVRPTGWLEN
-298 SIQAKKLTQIASGTW
+298 IQAKKLTQIASGAW
-313 ILLLAGLIGVIFVL
+313 ILLLAGLIGVIFL
-327 KYKGG
+327 KFRGA

>member
-1 MNLRLVEVY
+1 MNLRLIEVY
-10 LPEEKGDKFEKLVA
+10 LPEEQGQKFEELI
-24 EYSYAGIWQK
+24 EGYSFLEVWQK
-34 KLENNQLE
+34 KLEDNRLL
-42 FKILLSSGEVEP
+42 FKVLLSSGDVEP
-54 LVDCLVNEF
+54 LVDCLVSKF
-63 TKVEDFRLL
+63 TDVNGFRLL

-86 DNSVGLPE
+86 ENSIGLPE

-107 VASSV
+107 VATSV

-124 SSSIAGVGLVR
+124 SSTIAAVGLVR

-160 ITLGDSSLALKTIR
+160 TTLGDLSLALKTVR
-174 VGIIGIL
+174 VGFIGVS
-181 VPIAFSILI
+181 VPIIFSVLI
-190 GLVFPVSPDLP
+190 GLLYPISPDLP
-201 EIAIRTKLTLPDIVV
+201 EIAIRTTLTLPDIVV

-262 PALGAM
+262 PAFGAM
-268 LLLVANIAS
+268 LLVTANVAS
-277 LNLAAIATLIL
+277 LNLAAIITLLL
-288 QDVRPTGWLK
+288 QDVRPTGWLE
-298 SIQAKKLTQIASGTW
+298 SIQAKKLTKIASGAW
-313 ILLLAGLIGVIFVL
+313 ILLLAGLIAVIFL
-327 KYKGG
+327 KFRAA